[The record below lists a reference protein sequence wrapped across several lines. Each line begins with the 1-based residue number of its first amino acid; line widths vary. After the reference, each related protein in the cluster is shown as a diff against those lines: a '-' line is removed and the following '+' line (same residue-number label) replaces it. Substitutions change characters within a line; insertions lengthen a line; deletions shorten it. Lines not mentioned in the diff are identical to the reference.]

1 MHCVKNVHIR
11 SYSGPHFST
20 FGMNTERYG
29 ISPYSVRMRE
39 NVDQNNS
46 KYGHFYAVTGRWI
59 VSKGSMKYWT
69 RFKRFTPD
77 RNLKIEEITVA
88 D

>member
-1 MHCVKNVHIR
+1 MWTRIT
-11 SYSGPHFST
+11 PDT
-20 FGMNTERYG
+20 DT
-29 ISPYSVRMRE
+29 
-39 NVDQNNS
+39 
-46 KYGHFYAVTGRWI
+46 FYAVTGTWI